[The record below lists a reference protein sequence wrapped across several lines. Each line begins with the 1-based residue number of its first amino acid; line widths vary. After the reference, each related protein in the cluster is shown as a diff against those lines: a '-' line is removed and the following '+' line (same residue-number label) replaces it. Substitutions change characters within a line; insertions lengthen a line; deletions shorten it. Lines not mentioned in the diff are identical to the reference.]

1 MKRSFDE
8 ALLGDCNHQPNN
20 SHTTTTTDHPT
31 TTTTTNTTTTTAHN
45 VQEGHHHHH
54 GLSSSPSSSTT
65 TTTVETTTTLDPNT
79 SATHQPHQAF
89 SDPYHRITPLMMSAT
104 TGTHQPPTPSS
115 SASPMN
121 QPPPPQSHHPA
132 HSQQHSSS
140 STLHRLAIHNAT
152 MNTVV
157 QSQAIQRSSGNAH
170 SNSGHLLTQPPPLLG
185 SSQLL
190 THSPP
195 SKKLKLTSPSNQT
208 QPSSS
213 SSPSPIH
220 GSSQQSLPPNLPNLL
235 PNLMGNHLPPLSN
248 FLFTP
253 PPFLQAVSRS
263 RSNSSSS
270 TNSTQ
275 NSSQPPTMMNQQ
287 RNRSNSAAT
296 TSAAVTSNL
305 SSLPPQN
312 ITNPSS
318 LVNNNPS
325 SSSMPQKNHPSHLHY
340 PHQSQQPVIGQQ
352 QTPVL
357 STHGL
362 SSNQDQNAR
371 SQKLKETWVE
381 VYKSLKKLEAFV
393 SQKTTQSCTKP
404 WENNEH
410 VTLFT
415 TIYDLCILPDSVY
428 YEDQLYILYSIYIK
442 KYLQTTIVPCLK
454 DKHSEDLLNEIVF
467 IWGNFR
473 DIFVRFCSYIFKYLD
488 QFYVVSNSKRTLKS
502 EAFYSFKT
510 VVFDGMKNTLRQIV
524 LDKIDQDRKN
534 FHSDASFYLSQRHL
548 LRQTLELFIELDHSN
563 FVPVPDGTHSIPS
576 HQQQHQ
582 LQTRESSNHNNSS
595 TPIVTPVNASFTNTT
610 SLASTTP
617 LFSSSSTL
625 ASSSSS
631 PPTCP
636 NAHHCEEYVEDF
648 EKFAEK
654 ETREFY
660 HKIAED
666 WIEKYNLTEYLL
678 RAEDCIQQEQS
689 RINAIF
695 PTHFSQNKLM
705 KIVDMEL
712 LKNKEQRLLEMSGS
726 GVKIL
731 IRDEKIEDL
740 KRLYRL
746 MNRVEGG
753 LEPVAELFKEHLIF
767 VGNDLFSKYERA
779 TSEMIKGIQPNASGV
794 PCTVVDST
802 SANSRMSGGGGGM
815 SDTCNDTLSASSSSG
830 SSCESSI
837 ISNEV
842 YTKCVRFLIEC
853 YVIELMELHKKM
865 KNIVNGPFCRN
876 VIFHKAMSEGFKQFV
891 NKNISLGQ
899 FEIRVVQLFAYY
911 TDDILRK
918 KTDDNLDSI
927 VDFIQFFSDRDIF
940 IEEYRKLF
948 AVRLLVTDYQEL
960 EERMMI
966 SKLKYHYRGMADIY
980 KLEKMLTDKTMAN
993 DMRQDFQNYIT
1004 THNIQLPYEVNVTVL
1019 TMGMWPLKAKEHM
1032 KLPNEIAESQTLFK
1046 RFYDDRN
1053 RLRVLKWVYSKS
1065 MVQLLAHYAKGNHLL
1080 ELSTLQASILLLFNE
1095 HSSLTVKKI
1104 EEMTGLTYDHS
1115 TTSQTQQQAEHQTS
1129 TDVKPLANSSESQ
1142 SSSSYSSDI
1151 DLKQAIASLTT
1162 EKLPLLIATSTP
1174 NANNSGSSSSTPS
1187 NSSGTSAAMTLTINE
1202 AFHNRLYKIKVPL
1215 PRVTQKDIQNTQAS
1229 VSTDRTYILE
1239 ACVVRVMKTRKT
1251 MNIQSL
1257 FNEVVT
1263 QLIPIFTPDVKQIK
1277 KRIESLI
1284 ERDFLKRDEVNNTL
1298 IHYVA

>member
-1 MKRSFDE
+1 MKRSFE
-8 ALLGDCNHQPNN
+8 QALLGESSTTNHDMSSSSDHAQEAD
-20 SHTTTTTDHPT
+20 TTTNSSSIT
-31 TTTTTNTTTTTAHN
+31 TTTTTLNPTTVVNNRPQQASPNETSSLTTT
-45 VQEGHHHHH
+45 QP
-54 GLSSSPSSSTT
+54 PSS
-65 TTTVETTTTLDPNT
+65 
-79 SATHQPHQAF
+79 HQQQAF
-89 SDPYHRITPLMMSAT
+89 SDPYHRITPLMTSIGSPHHSNHVMIQQQLPQT
-104 TGTHQPPTPSS
+104 QQTQPSQQMPSS
-115 SASPMN
+115 TI
-121 QPPPPQSHHPA
+121 
-132 HSQQHSSS
+132 HSHSSM
-140 STLHRLAIHNAT
+140 LHRLAIHNAT
-152 MNTVV
+152 MNTVN
-157 QSQAIQRSSGNAH
+157 AIQQRSIPH
-170 SNSGHLLTQPPPLLG
+170 SIPS
-185 SSQLL
+185 SSQHSMPSSSPPQQHQQHNQHNQQQQ
-190 THSPP
+190 TSHGIMTSNHSSPP
-195 SKKLKLTSPSNQT
+195 SKKLKSQT
-208 QPSSS
+208 
-213 SSPSPIH
+213 SSPTNP
-220 GSSQQSLPPNLPNLL
+220 SQALPPNLPNLL
-235 PNLMGNHLPPLSN
+235 PNLMGNSLPPLSN

-270 TNSTQ
+270 TNSTTP
-275 NSSQPPTMMNQQ
+275 NSSQPIHSSSSSQLIHSSSP
-287 RNRSNSAAT
+287 RNRSNST
-296 TSAAVTSNL
+296 NLLPSNGVINSSNMVINSSNMMINSSTQSFNNTLSNPSTVVVPSGIPVNSSQNSSKSHPITSTGP
-305 SSLPPQN
+305 LPP
-312 ITNPSS
+312 
-318 LVNNNPS
+318 
-325 SSSMPQKNHPSHLHY
+325 
-340 PHQSQQPVIGQQ
+340 SQD
-352 QTPVL
+352 T
-357 STHGL
+357 
-362 SSNQDQNAR
+362 R
-371 SQKLKETWVE
+371 SQKLKDTWVE

-393 SQKTTQSCTKP
+393 SQKTTQSCTRP

-415 TIYDLCILPDSVY
+415 IIYDLCILPDSVY

-473 DIFVRFCSYIFKYLD
+473 DIFVKFCSYIFKYLD
-488 QFYVVSNSKRTLKS
+488 QFYVVSNSKRTLRS

-510 VVFDGMKNTLRQIV
+510 VVFDGMKTTLRQII

-534 FHSDASFYLSQRHL
+534 FNSDTSFYLSQRHL

-563 FVPVPDGTHSIPS
+563 FVPIPDYVSQP
-576 HQQQHQ
+576 Q
-582 LQTRESSNHNNSS
+582 RESIGGN
-595 TPIVTPVNASFTNTT
+595 ITNI
-610 SLASTTP
+610 
-617 LFSSSSTL
+617 SSSSNLSVLNSHLNSHTNCHL
-625 ASSSSS
+625 
-631 PPTCP
+631 
-636 NAHHCEEYVEDF
+636 HCEEYVQDF

-666 WIEKYNLTEYLL
+666 WIEKYNLTEYLM

-689 RINAIF
+689 RIYAIF

-705 KIVDMEL
+705 KIVDLEL

-731 IRDEKIEDL
+731 IRDEKMEDL

-753 LEPVAELFKEHLIF
+753 LEPIAELFKEYLIF
-767 VGNDLFSKYERA
+767 VGNELFSKHERA
-779 TSEMIKGIQPNASGV
+779 TLEMIKGVQSN
-794 PCTVVDST
+794 
-802 SANSRMSGGGGGM
+802 M
-815 SDTCNDTLSASSSSG
+815 SSSS
-830 SSCESSI
+830 SSISTSITTSSSSFTTSSSIATTSSSSSSSVTTSSSITTTTNSSNSSSMDTSPPETNTKSSSDPLNNIIESSI

-842 YTKCVRFLIEC
+842 YTKCVRYLIEY

-918 KTDDNLDSI
+918 KTDDNLDLI

-966 SKLKYHYRGMADIY
+966 SKLKYHYRGVADIY
-980 KLEKMLTDKTMAN
+980 KLEKMLADKTMTN
-993 DMRQDFQNYIT
+993 DMRQDFQNYISLNNL
-1004 THNIQLPYEVNVTVL
+1004 HLPYEVNVTVL
-1019 TMGMWPLKAKEHM
+1019 TMGMWPLKAKEYM
-1032 KLPNEIAESQTLFK
+1032 QLPKEIADSQMLFK
-1046 RFYDDRN
+1046 QFYDSRN
-1053 RLRVLKWVYSKS
+1053 GKRVLKWVYSKS

-1080 ELSTLQASILLLFNE
+1080 ELTTLQASILLLFNDN
-1095 HSSLTVKKI
+1095 SSLTLKQI
-1104 EEMTGLTYDHS
+1104 EELTGLSYDNIAIHS
-1115 TTSQTQQQAEHQTS
+1115 QQQQQASS
-1129 TDVKPLANSSESQ
+1129 TIRPFGAAASNSESQ
-1142 SSSSYSSDI
+1142 SSYSSDI

-1162 EKLPLLIATSTP
+1162 EKLPLLIRTN
-1174 NANNSGSSSSTPS
+1174 NASSSGE
-1187 NSSGTSAAMTLTINE
+1187 SSIVLTLNE
-1202 AFHNRLYKIKVPL
+1202 AFHNRLHKIKVPL
-1215 PRVTQKDIQNTQAS
+1215 PRVTQKDIQSTQSS
-1229 VSTDRTYILE
+1229 VSTDRTYILD
-1239 ACVVRVMKTRKT
+1239 ACVVRVMKTRKS

-1284 ERDFLKRDEVNNTL
+1284 ERDFLKRDEVNNTI